1 MLARLSHLLAR
12 LQEPSETLSRASG
25 GSLQAVAASPGTTGA
40 LNTLLVQ
47 LVESTGRSPRAL
59 HPWAFSSQVL
69 ESHLGFCDDNW

>member
-25 GSLQAVAASPGTTGA
+25 GSLQAVAASPGAIGA

-47 LVESTGRSPRAL
+47 LVESTGRFPQGSSPL
-59 HPWAFSSQVL
+59 GFFSQVL